1 MGEGTTAWLSAFG
14 FPRAKVSLDFT
25 KAEQEI
31 YDILATKHTPSTP
44 EQQAGWE
51 EKRRAFEAGELSPTE
66 ARTYI
71 QKAKTSWL
79 EYHFKHDLEYR
90 QAVEVYDLGTE
101 SEKDLLKPLLNQK
114 RYNLLKRG
122 RVSEVE
128 EEQPQ

>member
-1 MGEGTTAWLSAFG
+1 MTLPLQKQKLGT
-14 FPRAKVSLDFT
+14 
-25 KAEQEI
+25 
-31 YDILATKHTPSTP
+31 
-44 EQQAGWE
+44 
-51 EKRRAFEAGELSPTE
+51 
-66 ARTYI
+66 
-71 QKAKTSWL
+71 KTG
-79 EYHFKHDLEYR
+79 R